1 MAIIRIYMSQ
11 IFLFGLMLMTL
22 VQSIPKQDLLVDIA
36 TLPFEK
42 YCDFYGYPVQR
53 HTFFTDDFY

>member
-1 MAIIRIYMSQ
+1 MSQ
-11 IFLFGLMLMTL
+11 LFLFGLMLMTFELMLMTL
-22 VQSIPKQDLLVDIA
+22 VYLTAADIA
-36 TLPFEK
+36 NLPFEK